1 MSARAAWLRFKLL
14 LAAAI
19 LTVLDIGPVPLFGIL
34 MIWIIAFRPRWFK
47 TLLDRV
53 YET

>member
-14 LAAAI
+14 IVVAI
-19 LTVLDIGPVPLFGIL
+19 LTVLEIGPIPLFGL
-34 MIWIIAFRPRWFK
+34 LLIWIIAFRPRWFK